1 MQVERQEI
9 RVFVAVVD
17 CGGFSRAAERLGVS
31 QSAVSQTVANLE
43 HRLDVLLIE
52 RKGGVR
58 LTEAGNRFLRF
69 AHSVVHEER
78 LALDDI
84 GELKRG
90 ALSTLSLAMSSTVNR
105 FFGPPLMLEFCER
118 NPFTRLKLDVV
129 PSLDIVA
136 GVDDGRWEVGF
147 GPFHNKMPQ
156 HFQCA
161 PHYRETQRLV
171 VHESHPSAAVL
182 ASDSSSVSEL
192 TLLTA
197 YLDDPSRRP
206 GSERLR
212 NRFASAWEVS
222 HLELRLDLAAAGHGV
237 TYVPDRLLAEL
248 DGFNVIDGLE
258 FSAMERDVGVFYN
271 KHAALSEGAKRFVAI
286 ADRFFASSDAP

>member
-9 RVFVAVVD
+9 RVFVAVIEA
-17 CGGFSRAAERLGVS
+17 GGFSRAAERLGIS
-31 QSAVSQTVANLE
+31 QSAVSQTIANLE
-43 HRLDVLLIE
+43 HRLDALLIE
-52 RKGGVR
+52 RKGGIR

-69 AHSVVHEER
+69 AHAVVHEER

-84 GELKRG
+84 GELRRG

-161 PHYRETQRLV
+161 AHYSETQRLV
-171 VHESHPSAAVL
+171 VHRSHPQAQDLERNPENIA
-182 ASDSSSVSEL
+182 EL

-197 YLDDPSRRP
+197 YLDDPARRP

-222 HLELRLDLAAAGHGV
+222 HLELRLDLAAAGQGV

-248 DGFNVIDGLE
+248 DGFDVVEGLDV
-258 FSAMERDVGVFYN
+258 SSMDRDVGVFYN

-286 ADRFFASSDAP
+286 ADRFFTSSNS